1 MKKNNNLLKVKLHKK
16 KVSKNEFE
24 VLFNLLKKENNN
36 SILSKLSKKIV
47 KEYFNIAIES
57 DHLYLYS
64 CQMNGKIIGY
74 ALLAKNSSYLISEF
88 KKIKI
93 RILTNLLIN
102 FKFISIINIII
113 AIIKFDLILLN
124 KKKLN
129 ILFKSF
135 NLNLLAISK
144 DYQSKGIGKTF
155 FNKLLK
161 EIYYKHYK
169 FNLIVCEAPN
179 SRAVK
184 FYTTKAKFTLIGK
197 KIRLFKNLYLLVKKY
212 NNK

>member
-1 MKKNNNLLKVKLHKK
+1 MIALD
-16 KVSKNEFE
+16 VSK
-24 VLFNLLKKENNN
+24 
-36 SILSKLSKKIV
+36 S
-47 KEYFNIAIES
+47 
-57 DHLYLYS
+57 
-64 CQMNGKIIGY
+64 M
-74 ALLAKNSSYLISEF
+74 LAD
-88 KKIKI
+88 
-93 RILTNLLIN
+93 
-102 FKFISIINIII
+102 
-113 AIIKFDLILLN
+113 DLIKGYSRLEIA
-124 KKKLN
+124 K
-129 ILFKSF
+129 
-135 NLNLLAISK
+135 
-144 DYQSKGIGKTF
+144 KGIGKTF